1 MKINVVNIE
10 DELFKDY
17 LDCYGI
23 IWIFN
28 VFYFFYM
35 GVVWECMIG
44 MVRRILDLMFFR

>member
-28 VFYFFYM
+28 VFFFFLY
-35 GVVWECMIG
+35 GWSVG
-44 MVRRILDLMFFR
+44 MYDRYGKEDFGFNVF